1 MSNNICNQITLCD
14 GRRIGFSEFGD
25 RQGRPVFYSHGFP
38 GSRLQVRL
46 ADRISRDSQV
56 RFIGIDRP
64 GYGRHSFK
72 PAGTFIDWANDAAE
86 LADALGFDP
95 WGFPLEDIDIAV
107 HLWHAEKDRI
117 VPPEMARY
125 MAKTDTSDFAGFGIN
140 LSRYLG
146 RMSV

>member
-1 MSNNICNQITLCD
+1 MSNNINNQITLCD

-25 RQGRPVFYSHGFP
+25 RQGRPVFFFHGFA
-38 GSRLQVRL
+38 GSRLEVRL

-64 GYGRHSFK
+64 GYGCSSFK

-86 LADALGFDP
+86 LADALEFDP

-107 HLWHAEKDRI
+107 HLWHGEKDRI
-117 VPPEMARY
+117 LPVLA
-125 MAKTDTSDFAGFGIN
+125 SI
-140 LSRYLG
+140 YLA